1 MAGFRLQVELE
12 YKSVC
17 ASSIFC
23 PVECGIF
30 YNMTFITA
38 GTSMSMTTTKYFS
51 NDLCFTKYFGINT
64 YDLLSL
70 QHPGKFHEG
79 LEKWEV
85 SNLTSKY
92 LDHII

>member
-1 MAGFRLQVELE
+1 MKWQVSGSR
-12 YKSVC
+12 SVG

-23 PVECGIF
+23 PVECSIF

-38 GTSMSMTTTKYFS
+38 GTSTMPMTTTKYFS
-51 NDLCFTKYFGINT
+51 NNLCFTKYFGINI

-79 LEKWEV
+79 LEKREV